1 MHTAPYA
8 TPHTITYATP
18 HTITYASPPIFRTD
32 LRSNYLLNSGIAGIE
47 QSDAL
52 LLVGTNPRYEAPLLN
67 ARIRKAW
74 RNNSDMQVAL
84 IGPQLDLT
92 YDYEVV
98 TLCGSSSGGGGGRSS
113 GSDGDNDGNANGV
126 KICVY
131 SNGGDYCSATGSSGS
146 ICVTKLIYL

>member
-1 MHTAPYA
+1 MHTAP
-8 TPHTITYATP
+8 YATP

-98 TLCGSSSGGGGGRSS
+98 TLCVPVVAAVVVEVAVAMVIMLIVLMVMQMVLKS
-113 GSDGDNDGNANGV
+113 
-126 KICVY
+126 VY
-131 SNGGDYCSATGSSGS
+131 IVMQVIIVVLLVVVA
-146 ICVTKLIYL
+146 VFV